1 MHRILIIED
10 DFSLNNT
17 LAYNL
22 RTAGYTVD
30 SAYNAKEAFEY
41 LKQYHYILLIL
52 DINLPD
58 GNGFELYSE
67 LKEKSTASII
77 FLTAND
83 LENDIVKGFDLGA
96 DDYVLKPFEMAELEA
111 RVRAVLRRADNAAA
125 PVLRCGTLCFDTRSR
140 HAAAGERPIQLSRR
154 EGMLLEEL
162 LRSSPRVVI
171 KDVLEERLYSFE
183 EEVTPNA
190 LEAVASRLRRK
201 LRESGADCRMET
213 VRGLGYRMSPASS
226 EERAGR
232 GRTGGRRI

>member
-67 LKEKSTASII
+67 LKEKSNASII

-96 DDYVLKPFEMAELEA
+96 DDYITKPFSVRELKARVNRVFMRQEGKNSVSVLKAKNINYDIEKKEVKKDGEAVSLSSLELRILDLLFCNHNKAVSRDAVIDCIWEA
-111 RVRAVLRRADNAAA
+111 TGNDVYDHTVTVYMKRIRQKIGD
-125 PVLRCGTLCFDTRSR
+125 D
-140 HAAAGERPIQLSRR
+140 
-154 EGMLLEEL
+154 
-162 LRSSPRVVI
+162 VI
-171 KDVLEERLYSFE
+171 K
-183 EEVTPNA
+183 
-190 LEAVASRLRRK
+190 
-201 LRESGADCRMET
+201 T
-213 VRGLGYRMSPASS
+213 VKGIGYRIDT
-226 EERAGR
+226 EDN
-232 GRTGGRRI
+232 